1 MTPPVS
7 SMVDG
12 AKVAECYKGR
22 MVLGGSAESEFRG
35 RYSHLHTHFST
46 RFRIRF
52 FTDGPKRKTV
62 KQRVRA
68 KKRAVSG
75 M

>member
-22 MVLGGSAESEFRG
+22 MVLGGSGKVSFVAGIHTLFDAIFVSSQMVGSKRSSRELG
-35 RYSHLHTHFST
+35 RKGGMKGGRSLE
-46 RFRIRF
+46 
-52 FTDGPKRKTV
+52 TD
-62 KQRVRA
+62 
-68 KKRAVSG
+68 
-75 M
+75 